1 MFMCLT
7 TATAVTIGK
16 VCSIVAPLA
25 GVAVNYV
32 IKNYKSKKAKK
43 QRG

>member
-7 TATAVTIGK
+7 TVTAVTIGK

-25 GVAVNYV
+25 GVAVNYTIRK
-32 IKNYKSKKAKK
+32 IKSRKVKK
-43 QRG
+43 